1 MAWLAANGA
10 AWANSGQVPANI
22 SVQESLD
29 AETYPSVVMAAEQFN
44 AIGRTDMASKYF
56 LEIQTAYQT
65 AIGNALASPDSDV
78 AAELKAGAEAIRA
91 IVARP

>member
-1 MAWLAANGA
+1 MAWLAKNGA
-10 AWANSGQVPANI
+10 AWANSGQVPANLA
-22 SVQESLD
+22 VQASLD
-29 AETYPSVVMAAEQFN
+29 EATYPSVVLAAKQFN